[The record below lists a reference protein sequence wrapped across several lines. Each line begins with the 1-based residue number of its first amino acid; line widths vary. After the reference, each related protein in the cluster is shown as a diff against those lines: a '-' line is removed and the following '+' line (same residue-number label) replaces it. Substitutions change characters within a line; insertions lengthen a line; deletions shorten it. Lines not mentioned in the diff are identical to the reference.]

1 MRSETPEN
9 RITKALG
16 CGHRDARAPRA
27 FAATAL
33 AALLLVAASSRAGAT
48 DAPAP
53 AAPAAKAPAVSTDA
67 PPGCCCIKDSGSA
80 KPAGCSYG
88 LSEEKCKSAAK
99 SVPTWTATWTAGK
112 CPAKP

>member
-1 MRSETPEN
+1 MRSDTPEN
-9 RITKALG
+9 RPTSARAG
-16 CGHRDARAPRA
+16 RARDARAPRA
-27 FAATAL
+27 FAAFAL
-33 AALLLVAASSRAGAT
+33 AGLLLVAASSRAGAT

-53 AAPAAKAPAVSTDA
+53 AAPAAKAPAVTAEA

-99 SVPTWTATWTAGK
+99 AVPTWTATWTAGK
-112 CPAKP
+112 CPAKQ